1 MDDQRRFITS
11 PPPRRRPGAPIL
23 LALCLGLT
31 SLYAC
36 SLLVETRDQ
45 QCAVDADC
53 TSFPGAR
60 CDQARHVCA
69 SQSTTSSG
77 TGDSTSASTTSSTGA
92 GTSSSSSSS
101 TGGGGCDAGGCYS
114 CPPTTSDEILNACTD
129 AGCKPFANSTRLQHL
144 TADGGLPPLPSPDG
158 G

>member
-23 LALCLGLT
+23 LSLCLALT
-31 SLYAC
+31 GLYAC

-45 QCAVDADC
+45 QCSVDADC
-53 TSFPGAR
+53 ATFPGAR
-60 CDQARHVCA
+60 CDLARHVCA
-69 SQSTTSSG
+69 AQTSTASG
-77 TGDSTSASTTSSTGA
+77 TGGTGSSSTTTTSAGTTGSTSST
-92 GTSSSSSSS
+92 
-101 TGGGGCDAGGCYS
+101 GGGCDAGGCYS

-129 AGCKPFANSTRLQHL
+129 AGCKSFENGKRLQHL